1 MQKIMVAMDNSNGE
15 EGSFLL
21 LTSFGHGL
29 HDLLVKRGEG

>member
-1 MQKIMVAMDNSNGE
+1 MQKIMVAIDNSNGE

-29 HDLLVKRGEG
+29 HDLLVQRGEG